1 MRYLLDTQ
9 ALLLWDMNSG
19 KLPSPVFELLQDKSH
34 ILFLSIASVWEI
46 QIKLQIGKLQ
56 LGASL
61 TTVIENQQQNNGI
74 ELLAIQLSHIA
85 ALDQLPPHHKDPFDR
100 LLIAQARVENLT
112 VISGDPI
119 FKQYPVQ
126 VMW

>member
-1 MRYLLDTQ
+1 MKYLLDTQ
-9 ALLLWDMNSG
+9 AFLLWDMESS
-19 KLPSPVFELLQDKSH
+19 KLPTPVFELLHDKSH
-34 ILFLSIASVWEI
+34 ILLLSIASAWEM
-46 QIKLQIGKLQ
+46 QIKQQIGKLQ

-74 ELLAIQLSHIA
+74 LLLPIQLTHIV

-100 LLIAQARVENLT
+100 LLIAQARVENLIL
-112 VISGDPI
+112 ISGDPI

>member
-9 ALLLWDMNSG
+9 AFLLWDMNTG
-19 KLPSPVFELLQDKSH
+19 KLPAPVFELLQDKSH
-34 ILFLSIASVWEI
+34 TLFLSIASVWEI
-46 QIKLQIGKLQ
+46 QIKHQIGKLQ

-61 TTVIENQQQNNGI
+61 TTVIENQRQNNGI
-74 ELLAIQLSHIA
+74 ELLPIQLSHIV

-112 VISGDPI
+112 LISGDPI

-126 VMW
+126 VVW

>member
-9 ALLLWDMNSG
+9 AFLLWDMESG
-19 KLPSPVFELLQDKSH
+19 KLPSSVFELLQAKSH
-34 ILFLSIASVWEI
+34 TLFLSIASVWEI
-46 QIKLQIGKLQ
+46 QIKLQIGKLR

-74 ELLAIQLSHIA
+74 ELLPIQLPHIA

-100 LLIAQARVENLT
+100 LLIAQARVEDLT
-112 VISGDPI
+112 LISGDPV